1 MGKRLW
7 AMLSIALLSVAVAQD
22 DWANALKRAKAER
35 KYVLAYFADPECFT
49 CQRYTVQ
56 TVDNPTLQSL
66 LRRFVVVKLDAT
78 KEQKRL
84 KGLVPNFKEILPVTV
99 IADSKGKVADFIVGH
114 LNTDA
119 FAAFLKAFLKGKRT
133 DTVERQLK
141 AKPNDLPTLYEAA
154 VWFLERG
161 DGQRGLPLAQKV
173 LQMDPENR
181 KGYYAPMRLHLG
193 LYYVTHHTRL
203 AHRALDEFRFLIEKF
218 PNTREAEE
226 ARFYLAVTH
235 LALGQ
240 DSEARRWLNEVLRIS
255 HSATLKAQARKLL
268 RFLDTEPPADLRRGD
283 GE

>member
-1 MGKRLW
+1 LTHGVF
-7 AMLSIALLSVAVAQD
+7 AA
-22 DWANALKRAKAER
+22 
-35 KYVLAYFADPECFT
+35 AY
-49 CQRYTVQ
+49 
-56 TVDNPTLQSL
+56 L
-66 LRRFVVVKLDAT
+66 LRFPAWRASDEGA
-78 KEQKRL
+78 
-84 KGLVPNFKEILPVTV
+84 
-99 IADSKGKVADFIVGH
+99 H
-114 LNTDA
+114 
-119 FAAFLKAFLKGKRT
+119 FAYI
-133 DTVERQLK
+133 QH
-141 AKPNDLPTLYEAA
+141 
-154 VWFLERG
+154 
-161 DGQRGLPLAQKV
+161 
-173 LQMDPENR
+173 
-181 KGYYAPMRLHLG
+181 LHLG